1 MKIYLNDIIKKVE
14 STTPTETPEQLAL
27 KANRDKIIGA
37 EGTAKV
43 TKTTDNKVMYDTTFD
58 IGTFTYN
65 TAATD
70 KQKKYQDNILIPLE
84 IVMNDKNQY
93 KTLVENLAD
102 DAKKTTYE

>member
-1 MKIYLNDIIKKVE
+1 MRIYLNDIIKKVE

-65 TAATD
+65 AAATG
-70 KQKKYQDNILIPLE
+70 KQK
-84 IVMNDKNQY
+84 
-93 KTLVENLAD
+93 
-102 DAKKTTYE
+102 